1 MYLSETR
8 SGRAVVGSG
17 WGPDAVVYFPTL
29 ESEIEQLVYVA
40 VRQRYERKA

>member
-17 WGPDAVVYFPTL
+17 WGPDAVVYFSTL
-29 ESEIEQLVYVA
+29 ESEIGWLAYGA
-40 VRQRYERKA
+40 VRQRYKRKA